1 MPKPI
6 NYILIEKVRYYASV
20 GLSLDQMSYTLDKS
34 ERAICTIM
42 KKYKIK
48 INRELQ
54 EFCSINDKELDNR
67 CHKYA
72 LSLGI
77 DNSCKTIKASKAE
90 LAKYFANIK
99 PMKKENYLAKR
110 IFTINQMQM

>member
-1 MPKPI
+1 
-6 NYILIEKVRYYASV
+6 LIEKVRYYASV
-20 GLSLDQMSYTLDKS
+20 GLSIKD
-34 ERAICTIM
+34 ICTVLDRSDNTVTGIM
-42 KKYKIK
+42 RRHKIHTNK
-48 INRELQ
+48 REE
-54 EFCSINDKELDNR
+54 EFCSINDKELDRR

-90 LAKYFANIK
+90 VAKYFANIK
-99 PMKKENYLAKR
+99 PMEKENYLAKR

>member
-34 ERAICTIM
+34 ESAICAIV

-48 INRELQ
+48 INKEPQ
-54 EFCSINDKELDNR
+54 EICSINDKELDRR

-77 DNSCKTIKASKAE
+77 DNSCKTIKASKDEVARIF
-90 LAKYFANIK
+90 KDIK
-99 PMKKENYLAKR
+99 PMGKENYLAKR
-110 IFTINQMQM
+110 IFTINQFQM